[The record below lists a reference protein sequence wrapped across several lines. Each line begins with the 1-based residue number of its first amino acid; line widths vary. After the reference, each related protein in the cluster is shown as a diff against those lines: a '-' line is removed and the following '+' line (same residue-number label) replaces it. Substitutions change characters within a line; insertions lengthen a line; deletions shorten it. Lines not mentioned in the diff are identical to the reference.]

1 MGFFA
6 KLKRDKED
14 QQWLEGA
21 DFTECLELL
30 FEGTPDED
38 MKRRLFL
45 LQCSKKRGTFRN
57 HKARFGQRC
66 CTTIESCRLKWI
78 SLPAI
83 LHTGYTI

>member
-6 KLKRDKED
+6 NRKRDKED
-14 QQWLEGA
+14 QKWLEGA

-45 LQCSKKRGTFRN
+45 LQCSKKNEGRSGITKLGLGN
-57 HKARFGQRC
+57 VAA
-66 CTTIESCRLKWI
+66 
-78 SLPAI
+78 LP
-83 LHTGYTI
+83 